1 MSENRYKVLP
11 GLAACL
17 MAVAAGQA
25 LQDWL
30 GLPTPP
36 AIIGVCLMLIALL
49 AVPSLQTVLAD
60 GANLLL
66 RHLGLLI
73 LPAAVG
79 AIWLAPQWLEHWL
92 ALLLVIVLATGMT
105 LAAVAW
111 LLNRLLNGQAEQP
124 E

>member
-1 MSENRYKVLP
+1 MNEGGCNVLP

-17 MAVAAGQA
+17 MAVAVGQA

-36 AIIGVCLMLIALL
+36 AIIGVCLMLVVLSAL
-49 AVPSLQTVLAD
+49 PSLQVTLAD

-79 AIWLAPQWLEHWL
+79 AIWLAPEWLEHWL
-92 ALLLVIVLATGMT
+92 ALLLVIVLATAMT

-111 LLNRLLNGQAEQP
+111 LLNRLLNGQAEKP